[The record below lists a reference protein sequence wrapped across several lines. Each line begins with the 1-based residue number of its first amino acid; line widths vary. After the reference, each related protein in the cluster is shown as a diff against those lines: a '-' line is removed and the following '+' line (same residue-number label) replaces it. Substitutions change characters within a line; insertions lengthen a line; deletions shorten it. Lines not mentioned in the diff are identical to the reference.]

1 MYEQIHSMS
10 NMDQNGSDDTIRAET
25 HPVIPNYVFYVRLSM
40 GYSES
45 TKLNEEVTAM
55 ATRNC
60 HFIWIFSAVITRRK
74 FL

>member
-1 MYEQIHSMS
+1 MAQMIQLE
-10 NMDQNGSDDTIRAET
+10 AET

-55 ATRNC
+55 AINDY
-60 HFIWIFSAVITRRK
+60 HFIWAFSAVITRRK
-74 FL
+74 CL